1 MNDYLKKDLE
11 GFLCESFVLHKK
23 EYKHLDQE
31 NALNF
36 IAQFIELI
44 FENYLELI
52 DMNDIDNIEYFF
64 NFYKEKYSENSEFLL
79 WEMYYKERM
88 FDIPYTKRKLMNLIG
103 NNPEKLV
110 LYFPFNSFN
119 IDGDFSKEENN
130 LIETKLL
137 ELSKWLKEQPKTT
150 RINLILS
157 YF

>member
-52 DMNDIDNIEYFF
+52 DRNDIDNIEYFF
-64 NFYKEKYSENSEFLL
+64 NFY
-79 WEMYYKERM
+79 
-88 FDIPYTKRKLMNLIG
+88 
-103 NNPEKLV
+103 
-110 LYFPFNSFN
+110 
-119 IDGDFSKEENN
+119 
-130 LIETKLL
+130 
-137 ELSKWLKEQPKTT
+137 
-150 RINLILS
+150 
-157 YF
+157 